1 MTGTPVWTEED
12 EFAGGTLSEL
22 IDGIVARP
30 AGEGPPG
37 VDGPSTFVTTSP
49 AWWGG
54 QRTFGGMVVAQ
65 ALSAAAH
72 TVAEDLDVHSLHGY
86 FLRPS
91 KPGTPATH
99 KVERLRDGRAFSTR
113 EVVSVV
119 EGRETF
125 RMACSFHRAEEGD
138 EYQLPMADDVPH
150 PGALAIDGA
159 MDGARANSPSA
170 SSPSPA
176 PPATPAPSPPSPFD
190 VRDLRSTRRRQDGT
204 YLSTRRCWFRTRQ
217 RLSDDPALHAC
228 VLAYLS
234 DMTGAA
240 FRPLSLDSWG
250 GYTDASLDH
259 AVWFHRPRRA
269 DEWNL
274 FDFQALLNASGRS
287 TIRGTM
293 YGEDGVLYLSM
304 AQELL
309 IRKL

>member
-1 MTGTPVWTEED
+1 MWTEED
-12 EFAGGTLSEL
+12 EFAGGSLSEL
-22 IDGIVARP
+22 IDGIVAKP
-30 AGEGPPG
+30 VGEGRSS
-37 VDGPSTFVTTSP
+37 VSSAQGPSTFVTTSP
-49 AWWGG
+49 DWWGG
-54 QRTFGGMVVAQ
+54 ERTFGGMVVAQ
-65 ALSAAAH
+65 ALSAAAR
-72 TVAEDLDVHSLHGY
+72 TVSEDLDIHSLHGY

-91 KPGTPATH
+91 IPGTPSTH
-99 KVERLRDGRAFSTR
+99 QVERLRDGRSFSTR
-113 EVVSVV
+113 EVVSEV

-125 RMACSFHRAEEGD
+125 RMACSFHRAEAGD
-138 EYQLPMADDVPH
+138 EYQLPMAGDVPS
-150 PGALAIDGA
+150 PEAIAVDDGKVPSRFPSGAGA
-159 MDGARANSPSA
+159 GAAA
-170 SSPSPA
+170 GA
-176 PPATPAPSPPSPFD
+176 AATPPPSPFD
-190 VRDLRSTRRRQDGT
+190 VRDLRSTERREDGT
-204 YLSTRRCWFRTRQ
+204 YLSTRRCWFRTRG
-217 RLSDDPALHAC
+217 RLSDDPAIHAC

-240 FRPLSLDSWG
+240 FRPLSLDSWS

-269 DEWNL
+269 DVWNL

>member
-1 MTGTPVWTEED
+1 MLAVWAEED
-12 EFAGGTLSEL
+12 EFAGGSLSEL
-22 IDGIVARP
+22 IDGIVAMP
-30 AGEGPPG
+30 SGEG
-37 VDGPSTFVTTSP
+37 GPEWSGRDAPATFVTTSP
-49 AWWGG
+49 DWWGG
-54 QRTFGGMVVAQ
+54 ERTFGGMVVAQ
-65 ALSAAAH
+65 ALSAASQ
-72 TVAEDLDVHSLHGY
+72 TVPRDLDVHSLHGY

-91 KPGTPATH
+91 KPGTPSTH
-99 KVERLRDGRAFSTR
+99 RVERLRDGRSFSTR
-113 EVVSVV
+113 EVVSEV

-125 RMACSFHRAEEGD
+125 RLACSFHRAEAGD
-138 EYQLPMADDVPH
+138 EYQLPMADDVPY
-150 PGALAIDGA
+150 PDALATG
-159 MDGARANSPSA
+159 GSPSD
-170 SSPSPA
+170 A
-176 PPATPAPSPPSPFD
+176 PPPTPSPFD
-190 VRDLRSTRRRQDGT
+190 VHDLRSTEQRQDGT

-217 RLSDDPALHAC
+217 RLSDDPTIHAC

-240 FRPLSLDSWG
+240 FRPLSLNSWS

-259 AVWFHRPRRA
+259 AVWFHRRRRA

>member
-1 MTGTPVWTEED
+1 MWTEED
-12 EFAGGTLSEL
+12 EFAGGSPSEL
-22 IDGIVARP
+22 VDAIVAKP
-30 AGEGPPG
+30 VGEGPSG
-37 VDGPSTFVTTSP
+37 TSGADGPSTFVTTSP
-49 AWWGG
+49 DWWGG
-54 QRTFGGMVVAQ
+54 ERTFGGMVVAQ
-65 ALSAAAH
+65 ALSAATQ
-72 TVAEDLDVHSLHGY
+72 TVTDGLDVHSLHGY

-91 KPGTPATH
+91 KPGTPSMH
-99 KVERLRDGRAFSTR
+99 RVERLRDGRSFSMR
-113 EVVSVV
+113 EVVSEV

-125 RMACSFHRAEEGD
+125 RMGCSFHRAEEGD
-138 EYQLPMADDVPH
+138 EYQLPMATDIPSPEAV
-150 PGALAIDGA
+150 AVDG
-159 MDGARANSPSA
+159 SE
-170 SSPSPA
+170 SPSP
-176 PPATPAPSPPSPFD
+176 SPSPFD
-190 VRDLRSTRRRQDGT
+190 VRDLRATERRPDGT
-204 YLSTRRCWFRTRQ
+204 YLSTRRCWIRTRR
-217 RLSDDPALHAC
+217 RLSDDPAIHAC

-234 DMTGAA
+234 DMTGVA

>member
-1 MTGTPVWTEED
+1 
-12 EFAGGTLSEL
+12 
-22 IDGIVARP
+22 
-30 AGEGPPG
+30 
-37 VDGPSTFVTTSP
+37 
-49 AWWGG
+49 
-54 QRTFGGMVVAQ
+54 MVVAQ
-65 ALSAAAH
+65 ALSAAAQ
-72 TVAEDLDVHSLHGY
+72 TVADDLEVHSLHGY

-91 KPGTPATH
+91 KPGTPSTH
-99 KVERLRDGRAFSTR
+99 TVERLRDGRSFSTR
-113 EVVSVV
+113 EVVSEVD
-119 EGRETF
+119 GRQTF
-125 RMACSFHRAEEGD
+125 RMGCSFHRAEAGD
-138 EYQLPMADDVPH
+138 EYQLPMADDVP
-150 PGALAIDGA
+150 PELGVDGDRAI
-159 MDGARANSPSA
+159 SA
-170 SSPSPA
+170 VVGFTA
-176 PPATPAPSPPSPFD
+176 QPSPPPVLPLPSTSAIWVPPSDGRTGRSSPLGG
-190 VRDLRSTRRRQDGT
+190 VGSAPA
-204 YLSTRRCWFRTRQ
+204 Q
-217 RLSDDPALHAC
+217 RLPDDPALHAC

>member
-1 MTGTPVWTEED
+1 MWTEED
-12 EFAGGTLSEL
+12 EFAGGSLSEL
-22 IDGIVARP
+22 VRGIVARP
-30 AGEGPPG
+30 VGDGVAGPSG

-49 AWWGG
+49 EWWGG
-54 QRTFGGMVVAQ
+54 ERTFGGMVVAQ
-65 ALSAAAH
+65 ALSAAAQ

-86 FLRPS
+86 FVRPS
-91 KPGTPATH
+91 KPGTPSTH
-99 KVERLRDGRAFSTR
+99 KVERLRDGRSFSTR
-113 EVVSVV
+113 EVVSEA
-119 EGRETF
+119 EGRQTF

-138 EYQLPMADDVPH
+138 EYQLPMAADIPPPEEVAAPVTGDE
-150 PGALAIDGA
+150 A
-159 MDGARANSPSA
+159 A
-170 SSPSPA
+170 S
-176 PPATPAPSPPSPFD
+176 SPFD
-190 VRDLRSTRRRQDGT
+190 VRDMRATERRPDGT
-204 YLSTRRCWFRTRQ
+204 YLSTRRCWIRTRQ
-217 RLSDDPALHAC
+217 RLPDDQALHAC
-228 VLAYLS
+228 ILAYLS

-240 FRPLSLDSWG
+240 FRPLSLHSWS